1 MIPTTVITI
10 IAFREKQRE
19 RTSPL
24 LVVEAPKYGWVYS
37 DVCAQ
42 EESNEVGLHM
52 QQHCEGVGG
61 VPINISDAS
70 GFCEREGREGG
81 WEEGQRQESGKGR
94 ECGEGEGAMS
104 KRGVRVC
111 CEGSSG

>member
-70 GFCEREGREGG
+70 GFCEREGREGRERG
-81 WEEGQRQESGKGR
+81 RAKARKWKGER
-94 ECGEGEGAMS
+94 AIF

-111 CEGSSG
+111 CENRSG